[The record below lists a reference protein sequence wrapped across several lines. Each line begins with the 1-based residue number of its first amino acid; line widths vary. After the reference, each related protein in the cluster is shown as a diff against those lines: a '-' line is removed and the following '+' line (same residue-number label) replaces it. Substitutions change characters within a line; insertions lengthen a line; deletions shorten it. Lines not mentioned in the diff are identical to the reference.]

1 MDLVTL
7 VVGLV
12 IGLVLGAVIGLL
24 VARARAT
31 ATGIGIDPALLEAQ
45 HTAALAV
52 VQNQEQAARAEL
64 QSQLAATQASLVAVR
79 EQLDAA
85 QDQYRESVE
94 RSRQEAQERAEESKV
109 LQALAPMRE
118 GFASMQAKVT
128 EIETKNGLQHLEL
141 TQQLRN
147 SIESE
152 ERLRA
157 TADSLASA
165 LRNNATRGVWG
176 ETQLRSVVE
185 ASGMLQHVNFDLQAS
200 IQIENRTARPDM
212 VVRLPGGKSIAVDA
226 KVPFNAYLDAAGI
239 SSTAGEAELARRDN
253 LLKQHARALRDHVTT
268 LGSKSYWDGLDS
280 SPELVVAFIP
290 SESLLSAAIETDPN
304 ILQFAFDKNVV
315 LASPMTLY
323 TVLKTVAVT
332 WRHDAVSKEAKAL
345 FDVSRDIFGRIVTMA
360 NHVDKLGRSIERG
373 VKDYNTFL
381 GSLERQVLPAA
392 RRLSQ
397 LDESKVLPVLAE
409 IETDTREVTTSDLTA
424 VIEQEMSVA
433 LEGTGRP
440 ELEIPELPT
449 LSDKQKRA

>member
-1 MDLVTL
+1 MDLVMLLAALL
-7 VVGLV
+7 V
-12 IGLVLGAVIGLL
+12 GLVLGAAIGLL
-24 VARARAT
+24 IARGRRAE
-31 ATGIGIDPALLEAQ
+31 ANPALLEARHQ
-45 HTAALAV
+45 TALA
-52 VQNQEQAARAEL
+52 QLQADERSARGEL
-64 QSQLAATQASLVAVR
+64 QAQLAATQASLAAVR

-85 QDQYRESVE
+85 QVQYRDAVE
-94 RSRQEAQERAEESKV
+94 RARQEAQERAEESKV
-109 LQALAPMRE
+109 LQVLAPMRE

-128 EIETKNGLQHLEL
+128 EIEAKNGLQHLEL

-185 ASGMLQHVNFDLQAS
+185 ASGMLQHVNFDLQANL
-200 IQIENRTARPDM
+200 QIENRTARPDM
-212 VVRLPGGKSIAVDA
+212 VVHLPGNKSIAVDA

-239 SSTAGEAELARRDN
+239 SSTAGEAELARRDA
-253 LLKQHARALRDHVTT
+253 LLKQHAKALRDHVTA

-290 SESLLSAAIETDPN
+290 SESLLSAAIETDRN

-345 FDVSRDIFGRIVTMA
+345 FDISRDMFGRIVTMA

-397 LDESKVLPVLAE
+397 LDESKVLPVLTE
-409 IETDTREVTTSDLTA
+409 IDTDTREVTTSDLTA
-424 VIEQEMSVA
+424 QIQQEMTVA
-433 LEGTGRP
+433 LEGTTRP
-440 ELEIPELPT
+440 ELDITEPPMQI
-449 LSDKQKRA
+449 DKKKLA